1 MIFFISKE
9 KRIASRYRER
19 NTKARLVKPL
29 RFRFQMNAKGSQ
41 GYASALTT
49 FIPRDARPHDFTL
62 ERCDLFETV
71 KLKD

>member
-1 MIFFISKE
+1 MIFLISKE

-19 NTKARLVKPL
+19 NAKARSVKPL

-41 GYASALTT
+41 GYASA
-49 FIPRDARPHDFTL
+49 FIPRDTRPHDFTL